1 MAVAPEQQPEGNG
14 RLPRENDER
23 FAIDHEKRD
32 VRLTTAEAMAQNRGA
47 LGSLVRRAVSRRR
60 LLDLLRELTET
71 PGAVAETVYLPP
83 AGPPPREWEDLP
95 PSAAASAGGL
105 VLLSGPGLRIAIAPP
120 FAPDADD
127 GLSVT
132 AGRSERGP
140 VLGPLR
146 SALTRPRLVG
156 VVLVRLGAYAV
167 GVVDDGRLVA
177 SKTGTRYVG
186 RRHRAG
192 GQSQRRFERGRE
204 GQVVRLYDRVCT
216 EARTRFGPYAGRLNA
231 LALGGERHVVR
242 GFLERCPEVS
252 TLSARLPTV
261 RISVRRPGL
270 EALQRA
276 CTSIWTSTVWAP
288 EAIHPRTRSL

>member
-1 MAVAPEQQPEGNG
+1 M
-14 RLPRENDER
+14 
-23 FAIDHEKRD
+23 
-32 VRLTTAEAMAQNRGA
+32 RLTAGEAMAQNGGA
-47 LGSLVRRAVSRRR
+47 PGPLVRRALSRRR

-71 PGAVAETVYLPP
+71 PRAVAETVYLPP
-83 AGPPPREWEDLP
+83 GGPPPREWEDLP

-127 GLSVT
+127 GISDT
-132 AGRSERGP
+132 AGGSERGP

-204 GQVVRLYDRVCT
+204 GQVTKLYDRVCEET
-216 EARTRFGPYAGRLNA
+216 RTRFGPYAGRLNA

-252 TLSARLPTV
+252 ALSERLPTV
-261 RISVRRPGL
+261 RVPVRRPGL
-270 EALQRA
+270 EALRRT
-276 CTSIWTSTVWAP
+276 CTSIWTSTAWAP
-288 EAIHPRTRSL
+288 EAVHPRTGAL